1 MNPFF
6 SEYEINIINNAERKQ
21 NLKTQMQ
28 NNKKITNNKNLINNL
43 SDPQNKYCT
52 STSDSLLNQQLLSIN
67 SEEENHNLNSTNQF
81 LNVQIINNT
90 KNIFT
95 TDLKPNKKFKVKDNF
110 QKKKLENFYKD
121 KLNISIVSN
130 NNDYFQNEIS
140 EVLLNIQKKENEI
153 NDEINKKKIIKDPEK
168 EEMKMLF
175 RTHSEKIIYDKLF
188 GNFFGFICT
197 TFKNRKKENFHKLQI
212 QINKN
217 NNENNKKIHFF
228 GIYDGH
234 RGVNISKYL
243 KDNLSENILNNSQ
256 LIINPIETIKKTFI
270 NIDKKLLNEY
280 NNNKIK
286 EISYEKSGSCCQ
298 ILLNFDNKIYIG
310 NLGNLRSIISSK
322 LGKFI
327 NNLSIDHI
335 PNEENEKR
343 RIEKF
348 NGKIIEK
355 NNIYY
360 IYSINF
366 PFCRSIGDFDIKT
379 NIKNKGIIISEPDV
393 IEIEINSY
401 MDFILIGSSEI
412 FKYVRNEELCKN
424 VFYTINQ
431 GIHSNLDYKNILS
444 NICKSIIELVIDKG
458 SKDNLSIII
467 LIMENLYNII
477 LNKDTKTLEKIIKE
491 INIKI
496 DDCNDLF
503 IPNKFFGVDSFER
516 NKSIKSQNDN
526 NIIIQNNTNNYI
538 NNNNN
543 NMNNIN
549 NNNKNKTEIQIK
561 KKKKSFL
568 KCLCFN

>member
-6 SEYEINIINNAERKQ
+6 SENEIKIINNEDRKQ
-21 NLKTQMQ
+21 NLKTQIQ
-28 NNKKITNNKNLINNL
+28 NNKIITNNKNLINNI
-43 SDPQNKYCT
+43 SDPQIKYCA
-52 STSDSLLNQQLLSIN
+52 STSDTYRLLNQQLISYN
-67 SEEENHNLNSTNQF
+67 SEEEIQNLNSTNQL
-81 LNVQIINNT
+81 LNVQIIDNT

-95 TDLKPNKKFKVKDNF
+95 TDLKPIKKFEIKNTF

-121 KLNISIVSN
+121 KLNVSIVSN
-130 NNDYFQNEIS
+130 SNDYYQDEIS

-153 NDEINKKKIIKDPEK
+153 NDSINKKKTEKDPEK

-175 RTHSEKIIYDKLF
+175 RTHSEQIIYDKLF

-212 QINKN
+212 QINKIN
-217 NNENNKKIHFF
+217 KENNKKIHFF

-234 RGVNISKYL
+234 KGVNISKYL
-243 KDNLSENILNNSQ
+243 KENLSENILNNTQ
-256 LIINPIETIKKTFI
+256 LIKNPIETIKNSFI

-335 PNEENEKR
+335 PNEVNEKK

-412 FKYVRNEELCKN
+412 FKYVRNEELCKF
-424 VFYTINQ
+424 VFYTINK
-431 GIHSNLDYKNILS
+431 GIYNNLDYKSILS

-458 SKDNLSIII
+458 AKDNLSIII

-477 LNKDTKTLEKIIKE
+477 LNKDNKTLEKIIKE
-491 INIKI
+491 INIKTE
-496 DDCNDLF
+496 DCNDLF
-503 IPNKFFGVDSFER
+503 IPNKFFGVETFEK
-516 NKSIKSQNDN
+516 NKSIKSQIDN
-526 NIIIQNNTNNYI
+526 KVIIQNNK
-538 NNNNN
+538 NNNIND
-543 NMNNIN
+543 N
-549 NNNKNKTEIQIK
+549 NNNKNEIQIK
-561 KKKKSFL
+561 TKKKSFL
-568 KCLCFN
+568 KCLCFD

>member
-6 SEYEINIINNAERKQ
+6 SENEINILNNEKRNK
-21 NLKTQMQ
+21 NLKTQIQ
-28 NNKKITNNKNLINNL
+28 NNKIIKNNTNLINNI
-43 SDPQNKYCT
+43 SDQQIKYCAT
-52 STSDSLLNQQLLSIN
+52 TSDSFRLLNQQLLSYN
-67 SEEENHNLNSTNQF
+67 SEEEIQNLNSTNQF
-81 LNVQIINNT
+81 LNIQIIDNT
-90 KNIFT
+90 KNIFA
-95 TDLKPNKKFKVKDNF
+95 TDLKPIKKFELNNIY

-121 KLNISIVSN
+121 KLNVSIVSN
-130 NNDYFQNEIS
+130 SNDYYQDGIS

-153 NDEINKKKIIKDPEK
+153 NETINKKKNEKDPEK

-175 RTHSEKIIYDKLF
+175 RNHSEQIIYDKNF
-188 GNFFGFICT
+188 GDFFGLICT

-212 QINKN
+212 QINKI
-217 NNENNKKIHFF
+217 NENDKKIHFF
-228 GIYDGH
+228 GIFDGH
-234 RGVNISKYL
+234 KGVNISKYL
-243 KDNLSENILNNSQ
+243 KENLSENLLNNSQ
-256 LIINPIETIKKTFI
+256 LIKNPIETIKNTFI

-286 EISYEKSGSCCQ
+286 EIPYEKSGACCQ

-310 NLGNLRSIISSK
+310 NLGNLRSIICSK

-335 PNEENEKR
+335 PSEENEKK

-360 IYSINF
+360 IHSINF

-393 IEIEINSY
+393 IEIKSNSD

-412 FKYVRNEELCKN
+412 FKYVSNEELCKC
-424 VFYTINQ
+424 VFYSINQ
-431 GIHSNLDYKNILS
+431 GINFNFDYKNILS
-444 NICKSIIELVIDKG
+444 NICKSIIELIIDKG
-458 SKDNLSIII
+458 GKDNLSIII

-477 LNKDTKTLEKIIKE
+477 FNKDTKTLEKIIKG
-491 INIKI
+491 INIKTE
-496 DDCNDLF
+496 DCNNLF
-503 IPNKFFGVDSFER
+503 IPNKFYGLGIFER
-516 NKSIKSQNDN
+516 NKSIKSQNEN
-526 NIIIQNNTNNYI
+526 KEIIQNNNS
-538 NNNNN
+538 
-543 NMNNIN
+543 
-549 NNNKNKTEIQIK
+549 NKNEIQIK
-561 KKKKSFL
+561 TKKKSFL

>member
-6 SEYEINIINNAERKQ
+6 SEYEINIINNEERKQ

-67 SEEENHNLNSTNQF
+67 SGEENHNLNSINQF

-121 KLNISIVSN
+121 KLNVSIVSN

-175 RTHSEKIIYDKLF
+175 RNHSEQIIYDKNF
-188 GNFFGFICT
+188 GDFFGLICT

-212 QINKN
+212 QINKI
-217 NNENNKKIHFF
+217 NENDKKIHFF
-228 GIYDGH
+228 GIFDGH
-234 RGVNISKYL
+234 KGVNISKYL
-243 KDNLSENILNNSQ
+243 KENLSENLLNNSQ
-256 LIINPIETIKKTFI
+256 LIKNPIETIKNTFI

-286 EISYEKSGSCCQ
+286 EISYEKSGSCSQ

-335 PNEENEKR
+335 PSEENEKK

-393 IEIEINSY
+393 IEIEINSN

-444 NICKSIIELVIDKG
+444 NICKSIIELIIDKG
-458 SKDNLSIII
+458 GKDNLSIII

-477 LNKDTKTLEKIIKE
+477 FNKDTKTLEKIING
-491 INIKI
+491 INIKTE
-496 DDCNDLF
+496 DCNNLF
-503 IPNKFFGVDSFER
+503 IPNKFYGLGIFER
-516 NKSIKSQNDN
+516 NKSIKSQNEN
-526 NIIIQNNTNNYI
+526 KEIIQNNNS
-538 NNNNN
+538 
-543 NMNNIN
+543 
-549 NNNKNKTEIQIK
+549 NKNEIQIK
-561 KKKKSFL
+561 TKKKSFL